1 VLVTLSVDLHLTKV
15 KKISKYN
22 VLIEKSVWSLA
33 TAIVSLKFQR
43 KIDNQKD
50 VLKFTNAITIDPC
63 QYLNRDT
70 CQYFS

>member
-50 VLKFTNAITIDPC
+50 VLKFTNAITMDPFFHA
-63 QYLNRDT
+63 LV
-70 CQYFS
+70 F